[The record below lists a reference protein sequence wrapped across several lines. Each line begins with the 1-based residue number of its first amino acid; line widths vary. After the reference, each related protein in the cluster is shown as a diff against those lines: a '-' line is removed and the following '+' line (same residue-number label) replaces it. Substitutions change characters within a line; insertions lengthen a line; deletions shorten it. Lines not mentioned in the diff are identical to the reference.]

1 VNRRRRGGAL
11 ERRTT
16 MRSSRTT
23 LLIGAGAAAALA
35 FAAGIALGAGAAGPR
50 RLNLPGAGD
59 RPFSHVVDAGGTL
72 YLAGTLGLDPATRKP
87 PADAK
92 AEARLALDDLRRKL
106 ELAGATM
113 DDLVWVQV
121 FCPDLALYDDFNAV
135 YRTYFERGFPAR
147 SFIGSGP
154 LLFGSRFEI
163 NAIAVKG

>member
-1 VNRRRRGGAL
+1 
-11 ERRTT
+11 

-23 LLIGAGAAAALA
+23 LLIGGAAAALA
-35 FAAGIALGAGAAGPR
+35 FLAGIALGAGEGPR

-72 YLAGTLGLDPATRKP
+72 YLAGTLGLDPATGKP